1 MICKRV
7 TFDKINV
14 TYFYINNKL
23 VDEEEKALEWNIY
36 LSNKLWFKR
45 RIENSKAL
53 LEPVLKKKFLQYM
66 LLQSECSD

>member
-45 RIENSKAL
+45 RIENSDCLNKPKQTKEREQRL
-53 LEPVLKKKFLQYM
+53 NF
-66 LLQSECSD
+66 